1 MERAQGT
8 RLTWDE
14 LPLRVRQVIEER
26 LGAHVVETQSQEGGF
41 SPGLAATLRSSAGDS
56 IFVKASS
63 PDLNPL
69 TPHIYRKEARIA
81 AALPSHAPVSRLL
94 WVHDEGEAGWVVL
107 AFAQI
112 DGHLP
117 AVPWKPEELQRV
129 VAAIVEMHEALTP
142 CPLEVPSAGERI
154 RSPLS
159 GWFEL
164 QGDEQGLDEWS
175 RRHLDALKD
184 LELDAP
190 GAAAGDTLIHLD
202 LRADNIVLTENRVV
216 IVDWPAAAV
225 GAPWVDMLAMAPSVV
240 LEGGP
245 DAEAF
250 FLMHPASREAD
261 PGQVNAVLAAF
272 AGFFTV
278 QALQPPPPG
287 LPTLRAFQA
296 AQGEVA
302 RRWLAERA
310 CLGDLPEGTG
320 EGG

>member
-8 RLTWDE
+8 RLSWND
-14 LPLRVRQVIEER
+14 LPLHVRQIIEER
-26 LGAHVVETQSQEGGF
+26 WGAHVVEIQDQEGGF
-41 SPGLAATLRSSAGDS
+41 SPGLAATLRSSAGET

-69 TPHIYRKEARIA
+69 TPAIYRKEARIA
-81 AALPSHAPVSRLL
+81 AMLPLHAPVSRLL
-94 WVHDEGEAGWVVL
+94 WMHDEGESGWVVL
-107 AFAQI
+107 AFAHV

-117 AVPWKPEELQRV
+117 AVPWNPEEVQRV
-129 VAAIVEMHEALTP
+129 VSAIAEMHEALTP

-159 GWFEL
+159 GWL
-164 QGDEQGLDEWS
+164 RLRGDEPGLDEWS
-175 RRHLDALKD
+175 RRHLDVLKA
-184 LELDAP
+184 LELEAP
-190 GAAAGDTLIHLD
+190 EAASGRTLIHMD
-202 LRADNIVLTENRVV
+202 LRADNIVLTEDRVV

-225 GAPWVDMLAMAPSVV
+225 GAAWVDMLAMAPSVV

-245 DAEAF
+245 DAETF
-250 FLMHPASREAD
+250 FLMHPASRGAH
-261 PGQVNAVLAAF
+261 PGQVNAVLAAI
-272 AGFFTV
+272 AGFFTS

-287 LPTLRAFQA
+287 LPTLRGFQA

-310 CLGDLPEGTG
+310 RLM
-320 EGG
+320 